1 MLKAQYNERSLVP
14 QDVIDAVPFDKP
26 ELAEDEALVALVA
39 SPINPSDVL
48 TLTGHYGILPPLPA
62 IGGNEGVGTVLELNG
77 KGPAVGT
84 TVLLPMGI
92 GTWATHIVCKSK
104 DLIPL
109 PEGADPK
116 QLSMMAINPPTA
128 LLMLEEFVDLK
139 EGDWVIQNAANSGV
153 GSYLIQLAKNKGLK
167 TINVVRRESAV
178 AGVKEQ
184 GGDAVLVDGPDLAK
198 EVAKITGDKG
208 PKLGID
214 AIGGGATERLAASL
228 AAGGTVVN
236 YGMMSGEPCQVSAS
250 SLVFRDITLKGFWLA
265 KWFRTATP
273 EEQMSVYGKITQYIA
288 QGKLKTKI
296 HAEYPVSEIKQAV
309 AAAAEGGRDGKILV
323 VG

>member
-1 MLKAQYNERSLVP
+1 MLKAQYNERSSVP
-14 QDVIDAVPFDKP
+14 HEVIEAVPFDKP
-26 ELAEDEALVALVA
+26 VLAEGEALVELVA

-48 TLTGHYGILPPLPA
+48 TLTGQYGILPPLPA
-62 IGGNEGVGTVLELNG
+62 IGGNEGVGNVLELNG

-84 TVLLPMGI
+84 TVLLPVGV

-109 PEGADPK
+109 PSEADPK
-116 QLSMMAINPPTA
+116 QLSMMTINPPTA

-153 GSYLIQLAKNKGLK
+153 GSYLIQLAKIKGLK

-178 AGVKEQ
+178 EGVKDQ
-184 GGDAVLVDGPDLAK
+184 GADAVLVDGPGLAK

-208 PKLGID
+208 PKLAID
-214 AIGGGATERLAASL
+214 AIGGAATERLAASL
-228 AAGGTVVN
+228 AVGGTVIN
-236 YGMMSGEPCQVSAS
+236 YGMMSGEPCNISAS

-273 EEQMSVYGKITQYIA
+273 EQQMGVYGKITQYIA

-309 AAAAEGGRDGKILV
+309 EAAAQGGRDGKILV